1 MSAPEPTAP
10 PPDPADSGK
19 TQRSLLDR
27 EEVLDQIGGIRGLI
41 DSGLPIIVFI
51 TVNSFTSLQ
60 VALWSSIAVA
70 VVIFGLRLARK
81 EKVQQ
86 AISGLLGVGVAAL
99 IAGATGEA
107 RNFFLPQLWSTA
119 LFTVACFG
127 SILLR
132 WPLIGLIAEFLF
144 PTTAL
149 RDDPKAWRRTR
160 RFLRTYTW
168 LTVLWGAVYLA
179 RMLVQGWFYLQDQ
192 VELLGTARLIMGWPL
207 TAVEVLITVAVIT
220 RLRRSPAV
228 RGDTDTDATDADDA
242 EGPAVDAE
250 GAASPAAPR
259 STADDP
265 ADPESPQ
272 R

>member
-1 MSAPEPTAP
+1 MSAPEPTDP
-10 PPDPADSGK
+10 PPDPAASGR

-70 VVIFGLRLARK
+70 VLIFGLRLVRK

-144 PTTAL
+144 PTPAL
-149 RDDPKAWRRTR
+149 REDPKAWRRTR

-207 TAVEVLITVAVIT
+207 TAVEVLITVGVIT
-220 RLRRSPAV
+220 RLRRDPAV
-228 RGDTDTDATDADDA
+228 RGETDADATDAAD
-242 EGPAVDAE
+242 
-250 GAASPAAPR
+250 
-259 STADDP
+259 ADDP
-265 ADPESPQ
+265 ADPGDPKSRE